1 MGSVIAESVKEFFA
15 QEWRAQ
21 IVAKWAKAG
30 VRMDGVSSSDKA
42 QTLKGMTLVV
52 TGSLE
57 SFTRDS
63 VNEAIIE
70 RGGKV
75 SSSVSKKTDYVVVG
89 SEPGSKASKA
99 AELGVPTLDEKSFI
113 ELLKNGPKG

>member
-1 MGSVIAESVKEFFA
+1 ME
-15 QEWRAQ
+15 
-21 IVAKWAKAG
+21 
-30 VRMDGVSSSDKA
+30 GVSPSDKA
-42 QTLKGMTLVV
+42 QTLKGLTLVV

-113 ELLKNGPKG
+113 ELLQNGPKG

>member
-1 MGSVIAESVKEFFA
+1 
-15 QEWRAQ
+15 
-21 IVAKWAKAG
+21 
-30 VRMDGVSSSDKA
+30 
-42 QTLKGMTLVV
+42 MTLVV